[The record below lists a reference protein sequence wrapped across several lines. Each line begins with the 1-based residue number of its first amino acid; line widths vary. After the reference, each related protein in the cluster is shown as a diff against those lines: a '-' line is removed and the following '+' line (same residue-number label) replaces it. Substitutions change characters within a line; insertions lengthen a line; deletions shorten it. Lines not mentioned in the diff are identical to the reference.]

1 MKRFLPLALL
11 LFAGPAAAD
20 DTTQVG
26 RVNTAITNLGL
37 TRSHQVVVERFSDP
51 EIPNVSC
58 YVSQA
63 RTGGLSGMVGVAEDP
78 SRFALSCTATG
89 PITLPEGA
97 RRGERGE
104 QIWEASSS
112 LFFKETRVQRFVDEQ
127 QHVLVYLA
135 WSTRLVEGS
144 PYNAVATVPYG
155 AIGNR

>member
-11 LFAGPAAAD
+11 LVAAPAAAD
-20 DTTQVG
+20 DTTRVG

-37 TRSHQVVVERFSDP
+37 TRSHQVVVERFTDP
-51 EIPNVSC
+51 EIPNVAC

-63 RTGGLSGMVGVAEDP
+63 RTGGLAGMVGVAEDP
-78 SRFALSCTATG
+78 SRFSLSCTGTG
-89 PITLPEGA
+89 PIAIPEGV

-104 QIWEASSS
+104 QIWEASTS
-112 LFFKETRVQRFVDEQ
+112 LFFKETRVHRFVDEQ

-144 PYNAVATVPYG
+144 PYNAVASVPY
-155 AIGNR
+155 R

>member
-1 MKRFLPLALL
+1 MKRFLLIAPILI
-11 LFAGPAAAD
+11 AGPAAAD

-155 AIGNR
+155 AIGHR